1 MTAPAQSVV
10 PQQPHGRYLVTLAL
24 TALGVV
30 YGDIGTSPLYAIR
43 YSFSGPHGIP
53 VTPGNVLGVLSLVFW
68 SLVIVVTI
76 KYHVV
81 IIRADNKG
89 EGGVLALMALVNGSR
104 VARGLSPRRLMIVL
118 GIFGSALLYAD
129 GGLTPAISV
138 LSAVEGLEIATP
150 ALASW
155 VIPVTLV
162 ILIGLFLVQSRGTA
176 RIGAVFGPVMLVWFA
191 TIGVLGLSQ
200 IIRDPSVLVAVSP
213 YHAAH
218 FFAEDVRRG
227 FVVLGAV
234 FLVVT
239 GGEALYADLGHFG
252 HRAIQIAWFGVALP
266 CLLLNYFGQ
275 GALLLRDAS
284 AAENPFYHL
293 APGWALYPLI
303 ALATAATIIAS
314 QAVISGAFS
323 LTRQAVQL
331 GYSPRLQI
339 AHTSSREIGQ
349 IYVPLV
355 NRGLMLLTCVLV
367 IGFHAAD
374 TAQPTSSNIAGAYGV
389 ALSTL
394 MLITTLM
401 FYVMSREV
409 WRWSFARAAIVS
421 GLFLCVDV
429 PFFGANMLKIR
440 SGGWVPLAIAAAIFL
455 LMTTWQRGREILGKR
470 MQEKTVALKMLL
482 ADLAAE
488 PPLRVPGTAVFLYGT
503 TDGTPPALV
512 HNLTHNKVLHER
524 VVFLTMVTQDVP
536 HVSTA
541 ERVTVKAIGKGFYR
555 VVASY
560 GFMDDP
566 DIDDVLAACQVKSL
580 DIAIA
585 GTTFFLGRETLVA
598 SDRPGMRH
606 WRTRCSRSE
615 PRSSC
620 SSRTAQ
626 APLRDKNTQ
635 SLHGA
640 CAVRLCP
647 VIQPGRTLRC
657 PPARLPA
664 SPACPCPEP
673 LRGSARPHRGSPGS
687 SRRRHLCDS
696 RWPRARGA

>member
-1 MTAPAQSVV
+1 MTPSSEPRAARR
-10 PQQPHGRYLVTLAL
+10 GGYLLTLAL
-24 TALGVV
+24 AALGVV
-30 YGDIGTSPLYAIR
+30 YGDIGTSPLYALR
-43 YSFSGPHGIP
+43 ESFYGTHGIA

-68 SLVIVVTI
+68 ALVIVVTI
-76 KYHVV
+76 KYHIV

-104 VARGLSPRRLMIVL
+104 VARGLSPRRVMIIL

-129 GGLTPAISV
+129 GALTPAISV

-155 VIPVTLV
+155 VIPVTLA
-162 ILIGLFLVQSRGTA
+162 ILVGLFLLQSRGTA
-176 RIGAVFGPVMLVWFA
+176 RIGAVFGPVMIVWFA
-191 TIGVLGLSQ
+191 TLGVLGLTQ
-200 IIRDPSVLVAVSP
+200 IIQQPGVLAAISPHHAVR
-213 YHAAH
+213 

-227 FVVLGAV
+227 FIVLGAV

-252 HRAIQIAWFGVALP
+252 HRAIQIAWFAIALP

-275 GALLLRDAS
+275 GALLLRDP
-284 AAENPFYHL
+284 AAAQNPFYHL
-293 APGWALYPLI
+293 APSWALYPLI

-331 GYSPRLQI
+331 GYSPRLRI
-339 AHTSSREIGQ
+339 EHTSSREIGQ
-349 IYVPLV
+349 IYVPTV
-355 NRGLMLLTCVLV
+355 NWALMALTCALVL
-367 IGFHAAD
+367 GFR
-374 TAQPTSSNIAGAYGV
+374 TSSNIAGAYGV

-409 WRWSFARAAIVS
+409 WRWSFARAATVS
-421 GLFLCVDV
+421 GLFLCVDL

-440 SGGWVPLAIAAAIFL
+440 YGGWVPLVIAAVIFL
-455 LMTTWQRGREILGKR
+455 LMTTWQRGREILAKR
-470 MQEKTVALKMLL
+470 MLEKTVALKMLL

-488 PPLRVPGTAVFLYGT
+488 PPLRVPGTAVFMSGT

-524 VVFLTMVTQDVP
+524 VVFLTVVTQDVP
-536 HVSTA
+536 HVSST
-541 ERVTVKAIGKGFYR
+541 ERVTVKPIGKGFYSVIAR
-555 VVASY
+555 Y

-580 DIAIA
+580 DIPIA
-585 GTTFFLGRETLVA
+585 GTTFFLGRETLIA
-598 SDRPGMRH
+598 SDRADMAR
-606 WRTRCSRSE
+606 WREQLFAFMSRNAL
-615 PRSSC
+615 RA
-620 SSRTAQ
+620 TAFFKIPADQ
-626 APLRDKNTQ
+626 VFEV
-635 SLHGA
+635 GA
-640 CAVRLCP
+640 QVEL
-647 VIQPGRTLRC
+647 
-657 PPARLPA
+657 
-664 SPACPCPEP
+664 
-673 LRGSARPHRGSPGS
+673 
-687 SRRRHLCDS
+687 
-696 RWPRARGA
+696 

>member
-1 MTAPAQSVV
+1 MPRPSESGAAPR
-10 PQQPHGRYLVTLAL
+10 GRYLATLAL
-24 TALGVV
+24 SVLGVV
-30 YGDIGTSPLYAIR
+30 YGDIGTSPLYALR
-43 YSFSGPHGIP
+43 ESFHGTHGIP
-53 VTPGNVLGVLSLVFW
+53 VSPGNVLGVLSLVFW
-68 SLVIVVTI
+68 SLVLVVTI

-104 VARGLSPRRLMIVL
+104 LARGLSPRRVVIVL

-129 GGLTPAISV
+129 GALTPAISV
-138 LSAVEGLEIATP
+138 LSAVEGLELATP
-150 ALASW
+150 ALAPW
-155 VIPVTLV
+155 VIPVTLG
-162 ILIGLFLVQSRGTA
+162 ILVGLFLLQSRGTA
-176 RIGAVFGPVMLVWFA
+176 RIGAVFGPVMLLWFG
-191 TIGVLGLSQ
+191 TIGALGLSEIVRQ
-200 IIRDPSVLVAVSP
+200 PGVQAAVSP
-213 YHAAH
+213 SHAVR
-218 FFAEDVRRG
+218 FFAEDVGRG
-227 FVVLGAV
+227 FIVLGAV

-252 HRAIQIAWFGVALP
+252 HRAIQIAWFSVTFP

-275 GALLLRDAS
+275 GALLLRAP
-284 AAENPFYHL
+284 AAAKNPFYLL
-293 APGWALYPLI
+293 APSWGLYPLI
-303 ALATAATIIAS
+303 ALATVATIIAS

-331 GYSPRLQI
+331 GYSPRLRI
-339 AHTSSREIGQ
+339 EHTSSREIGQ
-349 IYVPLV
+349 IYVPAV
-355 NRGLMLLTCVLV
+355 NWGLMVLTCVLV

-409 WRWSFARAAIVS
+409 WRWSFVRAAIVS

-541 ERVTVKAIGKGFYR
+541 ERVTVKAIGKGVYK
-555 VVASY
+555 V
-560 GFMDDP
+560 D
-566 DIDDVLAACQVKSL
+566 
-580 DIAIA
+580 
-585 GTTFFLGRETLVA
+585 
-598 SDRPGMRH
+598 
-606 WRTRCSRSE
+606 
-615 PRSSC
+615 
-620 SSRTAQ
+620 
-626 APLRDKNTQ
+626 
-635 SLHGA
+635 
-640 CAVRLCP
+640 
-647 VIQPGRTLRC
+647 
-657 PPARLPA
+657 
-664 SPACPCPEP
+664 
-673 LRGSARPHRGSPGS
+673 
-687 SRRRHLCDS
+687 
-696 RWPRARGA
+696 

>member
-1 MTAPAQSVV
+1 MTAPRGPVV
-10 PQQPHGRYLVTLAL
+10 AQQPPGRYLATLAL
-24 TALGVV
+24 AALGVV

-129 GGLTPAISV
+129 GGLTPSIYV
-138 LSAVEGLEIATP
+138 LSAVEGREIATP

-162 ILIGLFLVQSRGTA
+162 ILIGLFLVQSRGSA
-176 RIGAVFGPVMLVWFA
+176 RIGAMFGPVMLVWFA
-191 TIGVLGLSQ
+191 VIGVLGLGE
-200 IIRDPSVLVAVSP
+200 IIRQPGVLAAVSP
-213 YHAAH
+213 VSGVR
-218 FFAEDVRRG
+218 FFAENVGRG

-252 HRAIQIAWFGVALP
+252 HRAIQMAWFSVALP

-275 GALLLRDAS
+275 GALLLRDPT

-303 ALATAATIIAS
+303 ALATAAAILAS

-355 NRGLMLLTCVLV
+355 NWGLMLLTCVLV
-367 IGFHAAD
+367 LSFE
-374 TAQPTSSNIAGAYGV
+374 TSSRIAGAYGV
-389 ALSTL
+389 AISAL

-409 WRWSFARAAIVS
+409 WHWRFPRAASVAA
-421 GLFLCVDV
+421 LFLVVDV
-429 PFFGANMLKIR
+429 LFVFANALKIR
-440 SGGWVPLAIAAAIFL
+440 YGGWVPLAIAA
-455 LMTTWQRGREILGKR
+455 TR
-470 MQEKTVALKMLL
+470 
-482 ADLAAE
+482 
-488 PPLRVPGTAVFLYGT
+488 
-503 TDGTPPALV
+503 
-512 HNLTHNKVLHER
+512 
-524 VVFLTMVTQDVP
+524 
-536 HVSTA
+536 ST
-541 ERVTVKAIGKGFYR
+541 
-555 VVASY
+555 
-560 GFMDDP
+560 
-566 DIDDVLAACQVKSL
+566 L
-580 DIAIA
+580 IAPC
-585 GTTFFLGRETLVA
+585 E
-598 SDRPGMRH
+598 
-606 WRTRCSRSE
+606 
-615 PRSSC
+615 SC
-620 SSRTAQ
+620 
-626 APLRDKNTQ
+626 
-635 SLHGA
+635 G
-640 CAVRLCP
+640 V
-647 VIQPGRTLRC
+647 
-657 PPARLPA
+657 
-664 SPACPCPEP
+664 
-673 LRGSARPHRGSPGS
+673 
-687 SRRRHLCDS
+687 
-696 RWPRARGA
+696 